1 MRSILR
7 DVQYGF
13 RLLRKSPGFTCLSIA
28 MLALGMGASTAMFS
42 ILNAVLLKP
51 LPFSNPERLFAI
63 WDVPPPQ
70 MHLGFGEIPLHF
82 KETQY
87 IGSHGRALESAA
99 AFKSDEFNL
108 NGDSSTERV

>member
-1 MRSILR
+1 MRPIFR

-13 RLLRKSPGFTCLSIA
+13 RLLRKSPGFTFLSIA

-42 ILNAVLLKP
+42 IVNAVLLKP
-51 LPFSNPERLFAI
+51 LPFPNPERLFAI

-70 MHLGFGEIPLHF
+70 MHLGFGEIPLHL

-99 AFKSDEFNL
+99 AF
-108 NGDSSTERV
+108 